1 MTSPIVCMIDLDF
14 FEDILVSLLF
24 IKKKKLCYFN
34 KLINTNL
41 KSFENAKLNFLL
53 IY

>member
-1 MTSPIVCMIDLDF
+1 MTSPKVCMIDLDF

-24 IKKKKLCYFN
+24 IKKNLCYLN

-41 KSFENAKLNFLL
+41 KKFENAKLNFLL